1 MQTYDEGPG
10 GYRPP
15 APVNLKTP
23 QEAAS
28 ILRVS
33 LHTLYTLIYERQLK
47 AIKVGRQWRID
58 DRTIS
63 EFVGESGEVRR

>member
-1 MQTYDEGPG
+1 MQTYDEGPK

-15 APVNLKTP
+15 PPVTLKTP

-33 LHTLYTLIYERQLK
+33 LHTLYELIYQRQLK

-58 DRTIS
+58 DRTIA
-63 EFVGESGEVRR
+63 EFVGENEEVQR